1 MRYRL
6 RTLVEHLL
14 LPVHTTLNW
23 HHRVVTH
30 PRHPL
35 RRSRLNRYRAASVES
50 VLRLIRQY
58 PKRAFD
64 YEPLTIG
71 GKPAPIVEDVVVGK
85 PFCQLRRFH
94 HAGTAKAPK
103 VLFVAAM
110 SGHHATLSKDTLR
123 EFLPDFDV
131 YITDWVDARLVPMAE
146 GRFGFDEYVQYLV
159 EFLDALGPNVHL
171 VGLCQAAVPALC
183 AAAVMA
189 EDRHPHRPRTLSLLA
204 GPIDIRVNRNAV
216 TKLANHIPLA
226 LMRLN
231 VHKVPSR
238 YPGAGRLVY
247 PGYLQLGAFVSLN
260 LRTHI
265 AKHVQFFKDVAQ
277 GNQAAAQKHRVFYD
291 EYNAMMDTTAEF
303 YLETL
308 ERVFMDQQLARGTLQ
323 VHGRRVDCA
332 ALKDIALLTLEGAQ
346 DEMVAL
352 GVTEAAQNLCSKL
365 PARLREHHVQE
376 GVGHYGIFNG
386 SLYKSDIA
394 PRMKAFMRRH
404 AAASARGARGGKD
417 VTPTCRQQPW

>member
-1 MRYRL
+1 MRYQL
-6 RTLVEHLL
+6 RTLAEQLL
-14 LPVHTTLNW
+14 NPVHATLNW
-23 HHRVVTH
+23 HHRLVTH

-35 RRSRLNRYRAASVES
+35 RGSWLNRYQAASVES
-50 VLRLIRQY
+50 VSRLIRQY
-58 PKRAFD
+58 PKQAFN

-71 GKPAPIVEDVVVGK
+71 GKSAPIVEEVVVAK

-94 HAGTAKAPK
+94 HAGTAAAPK
-103 VLFVAAM
+103 VVFVAAM

-131 YITDWVDARLVPMAE
+131 YITDWVDARLVPVAE

-159 EFLDALGPNVHL
+159 EFLEALGPNVHL

-183 AAAVMA
+183 AAALMA
-189 EDRHPHRPRTLSLLA
+189 QDKHPHRPRTLSLLA
-204 GPIDIRVNRNAV
+204 GPIDIRVKQNTI
-216 TKLANHIPLA
+216 TKVADRMPLA

-247 PGYLQLGAFVSLN
+247 PGYLQLAAFVSLN

-265 AKHVQFFKDVAQ
+265 AKHVQFFRDVAQ
-277 GNQAAAQKHRVFYD
+277 GNHTATQKHRDFYD
-291 EYNAMMDTTAEF
+291 EYNAMMDATAEF
-303 YLETL
+303 YIETL
-308 ERVFMDQQLARGTLQ
+308 QRVFMDQQLAKGTLH

-332 ALKDIALLTLEGAQ
+332 AVKDIALLTLEGAQ
-346 DEMVAL
+346 DDMVAV
-352 GVTEAAQNLCSKL
+352 GVTEAAQGLCTEL
-365 PARLREHHVQE
+365 PARMREHHVQE

-386 SLYKSDIA
+386 ALYKSDIA

-404 AAASARGARGGKD
+404 AAASANRD
-417 VTPTCRQQPW
+417 S